1 MALNTIDTLDVKQ
14 FKRLDMSVGE
24 LPSSYLDSMTY
35 YEMLA
40 WLVQYLQTTV
50 IAKINE
56 VVGNDNELAKDFD
69 ELRSYVNSQLDKV
82 TELEKEFE
90 SFTTNIDSK
99 LDNYEVQINK
109 QFDGFKVELNRQ
121 LDQIRADF
129 DSFRKQ
135 VNADV
140 AEQLAVVQTNLLNV
154 INGVEN
160 ELNTKLDKAIEDF
173 NYRFEHMVVSKALVY
188 NTVRGA
194 ETTLQEYLDD
204 IAGTLR
210 GDAITA
216 GEYDALELTAQE
228 YDDKEITA
236 YDYDYF
242 GKSLLIP
249 S

>member
-35 YEMLA
+35 YEMLT
-40 WLVQYLQTTV
+40 WLCQYLQTTV

-56 VVGNDNELAKDFD
+56 IVVNDNVITQDF
-69 ELRSYVNSQLDKV
+69 ENLQSYVKSQLGKV
-82 TELEKEFE
+82 TELENEFK
-90 SFTTNIDSK
+90 SFTTEV
-99 LDNYEVQINK
+99 DNKFDTYEAQLNK
-109 QFDGFKVELNRQ
+109 QFDSFKVGINRQ
-121 LDQIRADF
+121 LDQIRTDF
-129 DSFRKQ
+129 ESFKKQ

-140 AEQLAVVQTNLLNV
+140 AEQLAVVQTNLLSV

-160 ELNTKLDKAIEDF
+160 ELNAKLDKAIEDF
-173 NYRFEHMVVSKALVY
+173 NYRFDHMVVSRALVY
-188 NTVRGA
+188 NTVRGK